1 MKFIYITCKLMY
13 DRMNECKVLK
23 FTIENKIKMIS
34 FFFHFHFQVHVVR
47 SALMATF
54 IFLQNLLNELK
65 WRYINMIIIN
75 YT

>member
-1 MKFIYITCKLMY
+1 MKFIYITCKLMF
-13 DRMNECKVLK
+13 DRMNECNVLK
-23 FTIENKIKMIS
+23 FTIEIKIKMIS
-34 FFFHFHFQVHVVR
+34 FFFHFHFQVHVIR